1 MAAAGVVLEKKLAER
16 KCPTAPSP
24 ISWQGGARQRS
35 ARVPVA
41 MCPESHVMVT
51 CGKAESQSE
60 ATLLRLVET
69 LVQRFLGVS
78 QTPQ

>member
-1 MAAAGVVLEKKLAER
+1 
-16 KCPTAPSP
+16 
-24 ISWQGGARQRS
+24 
-35 ARVPVA
+35 

>member
-1 MAAAGVVLEKKLAER
+1 
-16 KCPTAPSP
+16 
-24 ISWQGGARQRS
+24 
-35 ARVPVA
+35 

-78 QTPQ
+78 QTPQWLSPRSQRVGPFV